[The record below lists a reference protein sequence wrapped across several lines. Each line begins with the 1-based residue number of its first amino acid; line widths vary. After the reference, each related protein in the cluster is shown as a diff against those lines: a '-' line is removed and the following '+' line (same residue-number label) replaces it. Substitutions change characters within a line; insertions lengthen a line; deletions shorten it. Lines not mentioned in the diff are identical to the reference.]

1 MSSFDPQIIFKL
13 GSGAG
18 SDFTSIVLSAEVSTG
33 RNSFVDQYSGRTA
46 QIVIK
51 NSNQEYAYFP
61 INMPVAIFTGNNIFW
76 RGRVSGI
83 SFNDS
88 KTDAGLST
96 ATLTVDDQFARLGRV
111 KVINRSITSALG
123 STQLRTFN
131 PPAYG
136 GSGPL
141 TDVYFYELGF
151 PSYPGTASSSTM
163 SASTFTGSVLD
174 YMNTVQATENG
185 NMIVTGDNIAMVS
198 RTMMLNDFYKLRVE
212 EPSGSGIY
220 ETLKLGRTYSNTTIG
235 YDSFSRSNFMDFF
248 ANSVSVTPAG
258 LATQSATNAYSY
270 STYGEY
276 SYSRSTID
284 ATTTQGLALA
294 KNLAQKLSD
303 QIAVQ
308 FTISFTLEN
317 QNSTAAYTV
326 LGGVISARVLDVV
339 YRVPGS
345 GTDTTTTCV
354 IEGASYSFRPKQT
367 RFTFNLTPLAV
378 YSEFQNFTLD
388 TSYGVLDQDTL
399 G

>member
-1 MSSFDPQIIFKL
+1 MSGFDQGIVFKR
-13 GSGAG
+13 GGGAG
-18 SDFTSIVLSAEVSTG
+18 IEFTSIVLSADVSTG
-33 RNSFVDQYSGRTA
+33 RNSFVDQYSGATA
-46 QIVIK
+46 QVVIK
-51 NSNQEYAYFP
+51 NSNNESSLFP
-61 INMPVAIFTGNNIFW
+61 INTPIGIFSGNNIFW
-76 RGRVSGI
+76 RGRVSGV

-96 ATLTVDDQFARLGRV
+96 ATITVDDQFARLGRV
-111 KVINRSITSALG
+111 KVTDRSISSALG
-123 STQLRTFN
+123 STQLITFN
-131 PPAYG
+131 PSTQG

-141 TDVYFYELGF
+141 TDVYFYELG
-151 PSYPGTASSSTM
+151 STASSSTM

-174 YMNTVQATENG
+174 YMNAVQATENG

-198 RTMMLNDFYKLRVE
+198 SDYMTNSNYALKVE
-212 EPSGSGIY
+212 DPPESGIFVP
-220 ETLKLGRTYSNTTIG
+220 LKLGRTSSETTIT
-235 YDSFSRSNFMDFF
+235 YDTFTRSNFLDFF

-258 LATQSATNAYSY
+258 LAVQTATNAYSFA
-270 STYGEY
+270 TFGEY

-284 ATTTQGLALA
+284 STTAQGLALA

-308 FTISFTLEN
+308 FNISIFLES
-317 QNSTAAYTV
+317 QNSTAAQKILTS
-326 LGGVISARVLDVV
+326 VISQRVIDVV

-354 IEGASYSFRPKQT
+354 IEGASYSFRPKNT

-378 YSEFQNFTLD
+378 YSEYQNFTLD
-388 TSYGVLDQDTL
+388 TGYGVLDQDTL